1 MSREGNLAK
10 LDRAWHGA
18 NCDLRGG
25 GLSGI
30 DELFE
35 AAAVARERAY
45 APYSGFP
52 VGAAVRGSDG
62 RLYLGC
68 NVENAAYPSGS
79 CAEQNAI
86 GSMIAAGE
94 RRIAAIAVLAAG
106 EKPVMPCGACRQRI
120 REFGDASTM
129 VHGGATS
136 GVRRTWTLGE
146 LLPEAFGPD
155 FLPDAA
161 P

>member
-1 MSREGNLAK
+1 
-10 LDRAWHGA
+10 
-18 NCDLRGG
+18 
-25 GLSGI
+25 LSGI

-35 AAAVARERAY
+35 AAAVVRESAY

-52 VGAAVRGSDG
+52 VGAAVRAADG

-86 GSMIAAGE
+86 GAMIAAGE
-94 RRIAAIAVLAAG
+94 RRIVAIAVLAAG
-106 EKPVMPCGACRQRI
+106 EKPVTPCGACRQRI
-120 REFGDASTM
+120 REFGDGATM
-129 VHGGATS
+129 VHGGAIS
-136 GVRRTWTLGE
+136 GARRAWTLDE
-146 LLPEAFGPD
+146 LLPDAFGPD
-155 FLPDAA
+155 FLPDDA